1 MWVSYMGLTSPASTC
16 EFFTANA
23 TWEAL
28 NSWVT
33 VKPMYGVQ
41 GMVFRGHSE
50 KKKIGKLEKIEFNR
64 VKEL

>member
-1 MWVSYMGLTSPASTC
+1 MWVSYMGLTSPALAC

-33 VKPMYGVQ
+33 FKPMYGVQ
-41 GMVFRGHSE
+41 GTQQ
-50 KKKIGKLEKIEFNR
+50 KKKKKQGGGELEKIEFNR

>member
-1 MWVSYMGLTSPASTC
+1 MGLTSPALAC

-33 VKPMYGVQ
+33 FKPMYGVQ
-41 GMVFRGHSE
+41 GTQQ
-50 KKKIGKLEKIEFNR
+50 KKKKKKGGGNLKK
-64 VKEL
+64 